1 MQKHQVE
8 INLTKLKEI
17 VGKKWGSENKDKFFR
32 TYTDKS
38 GVVNTIL
45 TADLN
50 LTEPKYATKGDGSKI
65 ESDKAVLHDTGFL
78 QVSEKVGDEWENAN
92 FGNLKQ
98 WVDKVDTTPPSRH
111 DGVDDINPEDI
122 PF

>member
-32 TYTDKS
+32 TYTDKN
-38 GVVNTIL
+38 GVENTIL

-50 LTEPKYATKGDGSKI
+50 LTEPKYATKADGSKI
-65 ESDKAVLHDTGFL
+65 ESQTSVLHDTGFL

-98 WVDKVDTTPPSRH
+98 WADKVDTTPPSQAN
-111 DGVDDINPEDI
+111 DDINPSDI